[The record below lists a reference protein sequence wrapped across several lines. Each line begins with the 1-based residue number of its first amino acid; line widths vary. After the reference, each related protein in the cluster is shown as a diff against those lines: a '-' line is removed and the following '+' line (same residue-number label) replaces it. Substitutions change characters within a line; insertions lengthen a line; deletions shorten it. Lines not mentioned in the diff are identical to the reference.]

1 MEGTKFY
8 LEKLLIALEFTSMSE
23 SFTKLVYLV

>member
-8 LEKLLIALEFTSMSE
+8 LEKLLIALETSMSE
-23 SFTKLVYLV
+23 SFTKPVYLV